1 MEKIFNFKITPI
13 VLAIFVILLSV
24 GYSAFQESM
33 NITGSV
39 LDVRVEA
46 DIRITGISV
55 DSSTGNA
62 ISTYEEYNVKN
73 ISMGV
78 TLPSSNSTVT
88 YKIEVTNF
96 GNVPMAIASINGLP
110 YNLEYEIID
119 YNLKDKICDN
129 NDKCTLG
136 AKKEFYLK
144 IKNKADQFNSSYTT
158 HLLNLSFEFKPFYTV
173 TYKNI
178 NNVHYPTSV
187 LEGEDLNVKFDSET
201 TINEIKMGNNVLS
214 SNNYTFDGI
223 NLTIP
228 DVSGDIVITLPPT
241 LISTLLEQYSPNNT
255 KGLVKD
261 STNPNLYYYTGTNE
275 EVANNFFWYGGH
287 QWRVLEFDTSEN
299 SVTLISQQPLTAIQP
314 ASSVWTTQSAYNSS
328 YINQWLNDYFY
339 NSLDSS
345 IQSNI
350 QKTTFNVGIYTN
362 VGEIKTNQKVGL
374 LDVDQYKRAG
384 STNSF
389 LDIKDYFWLGNRYS
403 SSRVRGVSGDGRLTS
418 NSVSSTYGVR
428 AVIKIS
434 DLTITGGDGTLA
446 SNYQVGTKATNT
458 NNVQIGEYINV
469 PYSGGD
475 SACGSDNMCTFR
487 VVSKDSDSIKVVLNG
502 LLPTESSYGSSTTI
516 STSHTIYTPLN
527 AFAEGINDTYRYTGN
542 KTFYIGDYPYV
553 SGTGQ
558 NYEDVQDE
566 TLQASVGLP
575 TVGEMFSGNDIDL
588 STSSTKIFVDVN
600 TIENPTVSS
609 YYWTMNRY
617 SSSYVRYVHNYGYL
631 NSISVTSTNG
641 VRAVIYLKSGTS
653 AITFTGGEGTA
664 QSPYELPKT
673 LIGTLL
679 EQYNESNTTG
689 LVKDSTNENLYY
701 YTGTNEEVANN
712 HLWYGGHH
720 WRVLEFDTSAKTL
733 TLITQQP
740 LTAIQPA
747 SAVWATQSAYNSSY
761 INQWLNDYFYN
772 SLDSSIQSNI
782 QKTTF
787 NVGIYTNVGEIKTE
801 QKVGLL
807 DEEQYKRAGSANSFL
822 DIKDYFWL
830 GNRYSSFFVRSV
842 SNTGKLNNSNR
853 AAASGVRAVIKIS
866 DLTITEGD
874 GTLASNYQVGNKAT
888 NINNV
893 QVGEYINVPYN
904 GSDNACGSDKM
915 CTFRVVSK
923 DSDSIK
929 VVLNG
934 LLPTESKWADSASDN
949 ITTKDLI
956 YTNVLN
962 GFIANIDS
970 KYITTGTY
978 GVGMYQNGNSYTVP
992 QNTTITANIGLSTVG
1007 EMFSGNDID
1016 LSISSTKTFV
1026 DVSTIENSTISNYY
1040 WTMNRNSSSNVRNV
1054 DNNGELRTGSPATVL
1069 GVRPVIYLKNNLEL
1083 TGEGTA
1089 QSPYEIVPP
1098 PIESFSFA
1106 EDSWETI
1113 AKNIRNGKA
1122 DEYYSVG
1129 DTKDVTL
1136 SGYGTF
1142 KVRIAN
1148 LSRPES
1154 CTTWNYSQTA
1164 CGFVIEFVD
1173 IITNHVSLVNGS
1185 TMYGW
1190 PQSELRRFLNED
1202 IYSALPKDLQNII
1215 TDTHVV
1221 SGYDIYA
1228 ENNYYSN
1235 DKLYLLSSVEIGN
1248 ADDSDSV
1255 TDTSTRR
1262 LDYYTFYETS
1272 GASIRMK
1279 KYNGEVTRWWLRSPD
1294 KYNSS
1299 FYLFVNE
1306 SGSVFNRHSLDDEYG
1321 LAPAFRIG

>member
-214 SNNYTFDGI
+214 SNKYTFDGI
-223 NLTIP
+223 NLTVP

-241 LISTLLEQYSPNNT
+241 LISTLLEQYSPTNT
-255 KGLVKD
+255 TGLVKD

-299 SVTLISQQPLTAIQP
+299 SVTLISQQPLTSIQP
-314 ASSVWTTQSAYNSS
+314 ARSVWTTQSAYESS
-328 YINQWLNDYFY
+328 FINTWLNVYFY

-345 IQSNI
+345 IQNNI
-350 QKTTFNVGIYTN
+350 LDTTFNIGRSTN
-362 VGEIKTNQKVGL
+362 VSEITTNQKVGL

-384 STNSF
+384 SANSF
-389 LDIKDYFWLGNRYS
+389 LDIKDNFIFGNGLS
-403 SSRVRGVSGDGRLTS
+403 NVS
-418 NSVSSTYGVR
+418 GVR

-434 DLTITGGDGTLA
+434 DLIITDGFGTLEN
-446 SNYQVGTKATNT
+446 SYRIKSKSTNT
-458 NNVQIGEYINV
+458 NNVQVGEYINV
-469 PYSGGD
+469 PYSGD
-475 SACGSDNMCTFR
+475 DNACGSDNKCTFR
-487 VVSKDSDSIKVVLNG
+487 VVSKNNDGIKVVLNG
-502 LLPTESSYGSSTTI
+502 LLPTKSRWANNARDNLNTSDFIYKDVLNGFIDNIDWKYRTTGTFGIGMYASNNNYTVTQSSTLRHGIGVPTI
-516 STSHTIYTPLN
+516 
-527 AFAEGINDTYRYTGN
+527 
-542 KTFYIGDYPYV
+542 
-553 SGTGQ
+553 
-558 NYEDVQDE
+558 
-566 TLQASVGLP
+566 
-575 TVGEMFSGNDIDL
+575 GEMFSGNDIDIG
-588 STSSTKIFVDVN
+588 STKIFVDIN
-600 TIENPTVSS
+600 TIENPTVVD

-617 SSSYVRYVHNYGYL
+617 NSTYVRTI
-631 NSISVTSTNG
+631 NSDGDFYNQTLIKIPQVELA
-641 VRAVIYLKSGTS
+641 VRPTIYLKNDL
-653 AITFTGGEGTA
+653 IFIEGEGTA
-664 QSPYELPKT
+664 QSPYELPKS
-673 LIGTLL
+673 LIDTLL

-689 LVKDSTNENLYY
+689 LVKDSTNSNLYY
-701 YTGTNEEVANN
+701 YTGTNEQVSNN
-712 HLWYGGHH
+712 FLWYGGHQ
-720 WRVLEFDTSAKTL
+720 WRVLEFDTSAKKL

-830 GNRYSSFFVRSV
+830 GNRYGLSGVRRVYSNGSLNSFLVSS
-842 SNTGKLNNSNR
+842 T
-853 AAASGVRAVIKIS
+853 SGVRAVIKIS

-874 GTLASNYQVGNKAT
+874 GTLANNYQVGNKAT
-888 NINNV
+888 NTNNV

-923 DSDSIK
+923 NNDSIK

-934 LLPTESKWADSASDN
+934 LLPTTSKWADSASDN
-949 ITTKDLI
+949 IATNDLI

-962 GFIANIDS
+962 GFVANIDS

-978 GVGMYQNGNSYTVP
+978 GVGMYENGNSYTVP
-992 QNTTITANIGLSTVG
+992 QSTTITANVGLPTIG
-1007 EMFSGNDID
+1007 EIFSGNDID
-1016 LSISSTKTFV
+1016 LSTSSTKTFV
-1026 DVSTIENSTISNYY
+1026 DVNTIENPTISNYY
-1040 WTMNRNSSSNVRNV
+1040 WTMNRYSSSHVRYVN
-1054 DNNGELRTGSPATVL
+1054 NNGYHGSSSVSNAS

-1190 PQSELRRFLNED
+1190 PQSELHRFLNED

-1228 ENNYYSN
+1228 ENNYYSY

-1294 KYNSS
+1294 KYNGS